1 MGQRFL
7 RLLQDL
13 VLPGEQL
20 QAEIL
25 PLALVHERLF
35 VRRSVGLVLV
45 DYSDAILLRGH
56 CYPMPKTK
64 RTPCSRGE
72 LISSRAMA
80 DNNRFAAA
88 RVFGALQ
95 KKGAGAPAPPARTA
109 PVRSRGSRAGGGGIR
124 LMYLPHGG
132 RRHYCGCS
140 TALIDSALALDAGA
154 CTGKRMRRSE
164 ISCIR
169 ASPVPVAREST
180 CPPRVLSALRKWKC

>member
-35 VRRSVGLVLV
+35 VRRSVELVLV

-64 RTPCSRGE
+64 RTPE
-72 LISSRAMA
+72 LAGRAYIEPRDGGQQLNCRRA
-80 DNNRFAAA
+80 RFRCAA
-88 RVFGALQ
+88 
-95 KKGAGAPAPPARTA
+95 KEGAGGDAPDVRT
-109 PVRSRGSRAGGGGIR
+109 PLSQ
-124 LMYLPHGG
+124 PQKPG
-132 RRHYCGCS
+132 RRRY
-140 TALIDSALALDAGA
+140 
-154 CTGKRMRRSE
+154 
-164 ISCIR
+164 
-169 ASPVPVAREST
+169 
-180 CPPRVLSALRKWKC
+180 PPHVS

>member
-35 VRRSVGLVLV
+35 VRRSVELVLV

-64 RTPCSRGE
+64 RTPE
-72 LISSRAMA
+72 LAGRAYIEPREGGQQPNCRRA
-80 DNNRFAAA
+80 RFRCAA
-88 RVFGALQ
+88 
-95 KKGAGAPAPPARTA
+95 KEGAGGNARA
-109 PVRSRGSRAGGGGIR
+109 A
-124 LMYLPHGG
+124 YN
-132 RRHYCGCS
+132 
-140 TALIDSALALDAGA
+140 
-154 CTGKRMRRSE
+154 
-164 ISCIR
+164 
-169 ASPVPVAREST
+169 AR
-180 CPPRVLSALRKWKC
+180 PQPREPR

>member
-25 PLALVHERLF
+25 PLALAHERLF

-45 DYSDAILLRGH
+45 EYGDAILLRGH

-72 LISSRAMA
+72 LISSRARA
-80 DNNRFAAA
+80 DNNRIAAA
-88 RVFGALQ
+88 CVFGALQ
-95 KKGAGAPAPPARTA
+95 KKGPAGTLRPRVQRPPAAAGAGA
-109 PVRSRGSRAGGGGIR
+109 
-124 LMYLPHGG
+124 
-132 RRHYCGCS
+132 
-140 TALIDSALALDAGA
+140 ALVSA
-154 CTGKRMRRSE
+154 
-164 ISCIR
+164 SCIR
-169 ASPVPVAREST
+169 RMTAAGRITAGAR
-180 CPPRVLSALRKWKC
+180 PP

>member
-13 VLPGEQL
+13 VLPREQL

-35 VRRSVGLVLV
+35 VRRSVELVLV

-64 RTPCSRGE
+64 RTPELAGRAYIEPREGGQQPNCRRARFRCAAKGRG
-72 LISSRAMA
+72 RALPSGRA
-80 DNNRFAAA
+80 HTPSAAA
-88 RVFGALQ
+88 
-95 KKGAGAPAPPARTA
+95 GAGAALVSA
-109 PVRSRGSRAGGGGIR
+109 SCIR
-124 LMYLPHGG
+124 RMYPPHGG
-132 RRHYCGCS
+132 RRDYCGCS
-140 TALIDSALALDAGA
+140 TALIASALAVDAGA
-154 CTGKRMRRSE
+154 CAGKRMSRSE

-169 ASPVPVAREST
+169 ASPAPVLREST
-180 CPPRVLSALRKWKC
+180 